1 MKIGIIG
8 GGNMAR
14 AIVLGLIAN
23 KTKPDSILVSDKD
36 KNKLNDLKRFGIKIS
51 TDNDDALKHG
61 DVIIFAVKPN
71 IYEYVLPQCKEYD
84 KLFISIAAGTR
95 NVAVVIEG
103 KHSCMTARGIKKP
116 SAKTVTT
123 TFRGRFEK
131 EMALQNKLLF
141 MIK

>member
-61 DVIIFAVKPN
+61 DVIIFAV
-71 IYEYVLPQCKEYD
+71 I
-84 KLFISIAAGTR
+84 IGT
-95 NVAVVIEG
+95 IQTG
-103 KHSCMTARGIKKP
+103 KSLIT
-116 SAKTVTT
+116 
-123 TFRGRFEK
+123 
-131 EMALQNKLLF
+131 
-141 MIK
+141 